1 MAAPQWTAGEIR
13 RRLELRLAEGQP
25 IVGFGVGCG
34 MSACAAEA
42 AGADYI
48 NIYATAVCRMKGL
61 PSLLSW
67 LPYGDVN
74 QMTLEAGREILPLIR
89 RTPVLAG
96 IGAHDPRLCFPR
108 LMEQLKALGFSGVSN
123 EPFICQYG
131 SDFAEKMEALGMG
144 FSREAA
150 LIETAHQAD
159 LFAFG
164 WVSTP
169 AEAEAMARAGA
180 DALGVMAR
188 LSPEERSCSAEE
200 RLEFACRRTEEM
212 VRSAQA
218 VNPALLFIAHGD
230 ALESREAIARV
241 LSRTGAHGYATGSDG
256 ERLPAISAIRS
267 TVEALHGLSIHKERI
282 DLT

>member
-1 MAAPQWTAGEIR
+1 MHTPRWTANGIAQKLKL
-13 RRLELRLAEGQP
+13 RLEEGSP
-25 IVGFGVGCG
+25 IVGFGAGCG

-48 NIYATAVCRMKGL
+48 NIYATAVCGMKGL

-74 QMTLEAGREILPLIR
+74 QMTLEAGREILPLIL

-108 LMEQLKALGFSGVSN
+108 LMEQIRAQGFSGVSN

-131 SDFAEKMEALGMG
+131 SAFAEKMEVLGMG
-144 FSREAA
+144 FSRELA
-150 LIETAHQAD
+150 LIEAAHQAD

-169 AEAEAMARAGA
+169 EEAEAMARAGA
-180 DALGVMAR
+180 DALGIMAR
-188 LSPEERSCSAEE
+188 LSPEERSCPSED
-200 RLEFACRRTEEM
+200 RLECACLRTEEM
-212 VRSAQA
+212 IRSAQA
-218 VNPALLFIAHGD
+218 INPALLFIAHGD
-230 ALESREAIARV
+230 ALESREAIAHI

-267 TVEALHGLSIHKERI
+267 TVEALHGLSIQKKGA
-282 DLT
+282 T